1 MEIER
6 RKRNLVF
13 TDETFTCRCSVGC
26 SHVAFRASQM
36 PTQRRRRRPA
46 DAYWRLCG
54 ENYLL
59 LSVSLSLFCPSFF
72 RSSTIRSAAT
82 PAIWLRTFV
91 VFGSWVPDATAV
103 QVLRSFGPDLSLN
116 AERSYQHLEYR
127 AVPSDV
133 SDCCAWSS
141 FTAVLIIFLVR
152 SFVGRYCFL
161 LFPSFLRVFRVG
173 DKRSSRLC
181 ALSLGL
187 CFVRG
192 FLSVVTDL
200 SATVS
205 RLVIFFFSLVFFW
218 RLGWFFVG
226 IKGSCRVL
234 M

>member
-116 AERSYQHLEYR
+116 AERSYQHFGI
-127 AVPSDV
+127 S
-133 SDCCAWSS
+133 SSS
-141 FTAVLIIFLVR
+141 FRREWLFCVIEFYSGTDHLSC
-152 SFVGRYCFL
+152 SF
-161 LFPSFLRVFRVG
+161 FR
-173 DKRSSRLC
+173 R
-181 ALSLGL
+181 
-187 CFVRG
+187 
-192 FLSVVTDL
+192 
-200 SATVS
+200 
-205 RLVIFFFSLVFFW
+205 
-218 RLGWFFVG
+218 
-226 IKGSCRVL
+226 
-234 M
+234 